1 MPRRRFIDKENAT
14 HFALV
19 HRAQDDPLINDEDAP
34 DMVFAEFSAPN
45 INKPSSSKK
54 VKERSDLEEEFGMSV
69 RQNEG
74 EAANYGVYYD
84 DTEYD
89 YMQHMR
95 DLGAGGETYFVEA
108 SSKQKRG
115 KGKQKLEDALREVS
129 IDDDGASSAG
139 FSQASQRSLM
149 PEEML
154 PSEFVKKRTYQ
165 DQQNIPDALAGFQPD
180 MDPRLREV
188 LEALEDEAY
197 VDDEDDIF
205 KALAEDGVEIDQ
217 SNWEAADWEDHEAVR
232 DDDQGWESD
241 DTVKPVAEYKPSST
255 VPTDP
260 SHLPPPSEAGA
271 EGTSDNGD
279 GAWMAEF
286 SKFKKDIKASKP
298 LPPAARTQSSIL
310 TGMSSLTNG
319 GRHKKRKG
327 AKTSTTNYSMTSSAL
342 ARTEPLSLL
351 DDRFDKIEEEYAY
364 DELEDSASNFD
375 DNDTASLASGLSHL
389 SAYSAKSTASRA
401 SRMSAAFSQAPELV
415 RADFDAIL
423 DEFLGGYSKQAGKGT
438 RIRRG
443 APQTGMQ
450 QLDEIRQGL
459 GPARTKARQKA

>member
-1 MPRRRFIDKENAT
+1 
-14 HFALV
+14 
-19 HRAQDDPLINDEDAP
+19 
-34 DMVFAEFSAPN
+34 
-45 INKPSSSKK
+45 
-54 VKERSDLEEEFGMSV
+54 
-69 RQNEG
+69 
-74 EAANYGVYYD
+74 
-84 DTEYD
+84 
-89 YMQHMR
+89 MQHMR
-95 DLGAGGETYFVEA
+95 DLGAGGEAYFVEA
-108 SSKQKRG
+108 SSKQKKG

-205 KALAEDGVEIDQ
+205 VALAEDGVEVDQ
-217 SNWEAADWEDHEAVR
+217 SNWEAVDWEDDEAVR
-232 DDDQGWESD
+232 DDDQGWD
-241 DTVKPVAEYKPSST
+241 SST
-255 VPTDP
+255 
-260 SHLPPPSEAGA
+260 PPSEAGA
-271 EGTSDNGD
+271 DGTSDNGD
-279 GAWMAEF
+279 GARMAEF

-298 LPPAARTQSSIL
+298 LPPAARTQSSVV

-364 DELEDSASNFD
+364 DELEDSASTFD
-375 DNDTASLASGLSHL
+375 GNDTDTASLASGLSHL
-389 SAYSAKSTASRA
+389 SAFSAKSTASRA
-401 SRMSAAFSQAPELV
+401 SRMSAASGQAPELV
-415 RADFDAIL
+415 RADFDAIM
-423 DEFLGGYSKQAGKGT
+423 DDFVGGYSKQAGKGT

-459 GPARTKARQKA
+459 GPARTKARHKV